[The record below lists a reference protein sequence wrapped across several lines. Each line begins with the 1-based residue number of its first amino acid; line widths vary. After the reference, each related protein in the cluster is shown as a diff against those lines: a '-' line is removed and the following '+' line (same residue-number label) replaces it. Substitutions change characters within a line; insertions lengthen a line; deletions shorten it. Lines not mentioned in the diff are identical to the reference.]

1 VAAAAPQTSAQQ
13 RCVNDI
19 NKAGARLARTQNK
32 TNLRCLQDASA
43 GLLSRLGVPPQAQTA
58 QACLTNDV
66 GERVAKDA
74 AKVQTRDARSC
85 LADPEQ
91 VPGFGYAGG
100 VGVEAAGRAAGLAV
114 VSRLFGPNLGAA
126 VIPLSGDRDGARC
139 QADVLH
145 ETNDLFY
152 AIWKVAL
159 TAKRNALKGTSRL
172 TGSNPKAPIVS
183 AAELEAELVVA
194 VQADAKGK
202 IAREAE
208 KLRDRAVQRCTAIPT
223 LLPQAFP
230 GVCVAAADP
239 AALGACAEGVARG
252 VFHEMLAGADA
263 LSIDCDL
270 TDDGAGNLSC
280 ESTEL
285 REHVLNR
292 LGYGPDAWTRARIQ
306 TLGVA
311 GYIQEQLDW
320 QTIDDSA
327 LDTALTQFP
336 SLSMTF
342 QQLRANYDNNPVPP
356 QLGLAVI
363 ARELKQAKVLRAV
376 MSRRQLAE
384 VLVDFWMNHFNV
396 TAGSSGRTKYD
407 ISPYDR
413 IALRPHVLDDFETL
427 LVADAK
433 SPAMGDYLD
442 NRRNWAG
449 LINENYSRELL
460 ELHTVSVTGPYTETD
475 VVELARCLTGWLE
488 NYANAVDGFAY
499 DPDLHDQGAKTVMG
513 VSIPANGGMNDGL
526 TMLDFLAHHPDTAR
540 FIARKL
546 IVRLLSESPPQRLVD
561 EAAGVFLGTG
571 GDLRAVVES
580 IVMSPEFLTFPQ
592 YRKSKVKRPLHF
604 FASSIRAL
612 GADPTGFNT
621 NNIRNRVAQLGED
634 LYEAGPPTGYPDVS
648 AYWISPGTAMNRV
661 NETDAMSRGQYGLDI
676 TYPIAGGT
684 STQITDALIGSLFL
698 GPVSP
703 ETRGTTIGFLDVLP
717 APDDTTRIRQAAAVL
732 LSSPEALRH

>member
-1 VAAAAPQTSAQQ
+1 
-13 RCVNDI
+13 
-19 NKAGARLARTQNK
+19 
-32 TNLRCLQDASA
+32 
-43 GLLSRLGVPPQAQTA
+43 
-58 QACLTNDV
+58 
-66 GERVAKDA
+66 
-74 AKVQTRDARSC
+74 
-85 LADPEQ
+85 
-91 VPGFGYAGG
+91 
-100 VGVEAAGRAAGLAV
+100 
-114 VSRLFGPNLGAA
+114 
-126 VIPLSGDRDGARC
+126 
-139 QADVLH
+139 
-145 ETNDLFY
+145 
-152 AIWKVAL
+152 
-159 TAKRNALKGTSRL
+159 
-172 TGSNPKAPIVS
+172 
-183 AAELEAELVVA
+183 
-194 VQADAKGK
+194 
-202 IAREAE
+202 
-208 KLRDRAVQRCTAIPT
+208 
-223 LLPQAFP
+223 
-230 GVCVAAADP
+230 
-239 AALGACAEGVARG
+239 
-252 VFHEMLAGADA
+252 ML
-263 LSIDCDL
+263 
-270 TDDGAGNLSC
+270 
-280 ESTEL
+280 
-285 REHVLNR
+285 
-292 LGYGPDAWTRARIQ
+292 
-306 TLGVA
+306 
-311 GYIQEQLDW
+311 
-320 QTIDDSA
+320 
-327 LDTALTQFP
+327 
-336 SLSMTF
+336 
-342 QQLRANYDNNPVPP
+342 DN
-356 QLGLAVI
+356 
-363 ARELKQAKVLRAV
+363 
-376 MSRRQLAE
+376 
-384 VLVDFWMNHFNV
+384 
-396 TAGSSGRTKYD
+396 
-407 ISPYDR
+407 
-413 IALRPHVLDDFETL
+413 FETL

-449 LINENYSRELL
+449 AINENYSRELL

-488 NYANAVDGFAY
+488 NYANAVDGFSY
-499 DPDLHDQGAKTVMG
+499 QNELHDQGAKTVMG

-592 YRKSKVKRPLHF
+592 YRKTKVKRPLHF

-703 ETRGTTIGFLDVLP
+703 ETRGATIGFLDVLP

-732 LSSPEALRH
+732 LSAPSPEALRRLRCLTRRTLLQSAAVGMTALLLPPWARRARAAGHRPVLVSIFQRGAADALNTVIPTGDPVLLLEPPERADRRRHGAAARRLLRPEPGVRRSPRSLLGRGYLRSSTRSAARTRRAPTSTPRTSWIAPRRATSRSSTAGSAAT